1 MCMKD
6 RTHLFICLK
15 TTEYFWTNT
24 WKTANTGM
32 VPGVRELD
40 GQMPGWEKDFLC
52 LLRYYILSIIA
63 KKKIVCFIAVT

>member
-1 MCMKD
+1 
-6 RTHLFICLK
+6 
-15 TTEYFWTNT
+15 
-24 WKTANTGM
+24 M

-63 KKKIVCFIAVT
+63 KKKLCVLLQLHRLPKLKPIKFLEKLL